1 MSILTLC
8 VNINVHQNANIT
20 KKSMSAKTGMLRISS
35 SGTLKTVCVQINLEK
50 KVCQMQENEDGGM
63 PIFITVARL
72 NFTNKRN

>member
-8 VNINVHQNANIT
+8 VNINVHQNAIIT

-50 KVCQMQENEDGGM
+50 KKFAKCKKTRMG
-63 PIFITVARL
+63 ACL
-72 NFTNKRN
+72 YS

>member
-8 VNINVHQNANIT
+8 VNINVHQNAIIT

-50 KVCQMQENEDGGM
+50 KSLPN
-63 PIFITVARL
+63 AR
-72 NFTNKRN
+72 KRGWGHAYIHNCCKAQLHK